1 MRTDRGEE
9 HLVSG
14 RERST
19 GPGITLPAGGRGV
32 KPVSPELYT
41 AAVLSS
47 SWPLD
52 RMKDG
57 LPEPSSGG
65 AAESSHN
72 LCIRT
77 LEVRN
82 KSTVLV

>member
-19 GPGITLPAGGRGV
+19 GLGITPPAGGHRV
-32 KPVSPELYT
+32 KPASPKLHT

-47 SWPLD
+47 FGPLD

-57 LPEPSSGG
+57 LPEPS
-65 AAESSHN
+65 
-72 LCIRT
+72 
-77 LEVRN
+77 
-82 KSTVLV
+82 